1 MARKAPSSRL
11 GASAPYRGTPA
22 QRPRDPVAG
31 TLLAVSLPLLVAGL
45 VMPALSVTRFV
56 VFGTTY
62 SILDGVFAFWAD
74 GRYAL
79 FALVFLFSVVLPLGK
94 VAVGIW
100 AWLAAAP
107 GGSLPGRLLRAA
119 AWASRWS
126 MLDVCIV
133 ALLVIALEGSLLST
147 ADIHAGLV
155 LFALGVAVSTIAT
168 YRLVE
173 R

>member
-1 MARKAPSSRL
+1 M
-11 GASAPYRGTPA
+11 
-22 QRPRDPVAG
+22 
-31 TLLAVSLPLLVAGL
+31 PLLIAGL
-45 VMPALSVTRFV
+45 VMPALSVTSFV

-62 SILDGVFAFWAD
+62 SILDGVLAFWSD

-79 FALVFLFSVVLPLGK
+79 FVLVFLFSVVLPLGK
-94 VAVGIW
+94 LAIGIW

-119 AWASRWS
+119 ARVSRWS

-133 ALLVIALEGSLLST
+133 ALLVVALEGSLLTT

-155 LFALGVAVSTIAT
+155 LFAVGVAVSTVAT
-168 YRLVE
+168 YRLV
-173 R
+173 RNPD

>member
-1 MARKAPSSRL
+1 MADRTPSSRA
-11 GASAPYRGTPA
+11 GAQAPHRGTPA
-22 QRPRDPVAG
+22 LPRDPVAG
-31 TLLAVSLPLLVAGL
+31 ILLAASLPLLIAGL

-56 VFGTTY
+56 VFGETW
-62 SILDGVFAFWAD
+62 SILDGVLAFWSD

-79 FALVFLFSVVLPLGK
+79 FALVFPFSVVLPLGK
-94 VAVGIW
+94 VAIGIW

-107 GGSLPGRLLRAA
+107 GGSLPGRAA
-119 AWASRWS
+119 GGRVSRWS

-133 ALLVIALEGSLLST
+133 ALLVVALEGSLLTT

-155 LFALGVAVSTIAT
+155 VFAIGIAVSTVAT
-168 YRLVE
+168 YRLVQ

>member
-1 MARKAPSSRL
+1 MP
-11 GASAPYRGTPA
+11 
-22 QRPRDPVAG
+22 
-31 TLLAVSLPLLVAGL
+31 AVS
-45 VMPALSVTRFV
+45 VTSFV

-62 SILDGVFAFWAD
+62 SILDGVLAFWSD
-74 GRYAL
+74 GRYLL

-100 AWLAAAP
+100 TWLAAAP
-107 GGSLPGRLLRAA
+107 GGSLAGRLLRAA
-119 AWASRWS
+119 AWVSRWS

-133 ALLVIALEGSLLST
+133 ALLVVALEGSLLTT

-155 LFALGVAVSTIAT
+155 LFALGVAASTIAT
-168 YRLVE
+168 HRLVE